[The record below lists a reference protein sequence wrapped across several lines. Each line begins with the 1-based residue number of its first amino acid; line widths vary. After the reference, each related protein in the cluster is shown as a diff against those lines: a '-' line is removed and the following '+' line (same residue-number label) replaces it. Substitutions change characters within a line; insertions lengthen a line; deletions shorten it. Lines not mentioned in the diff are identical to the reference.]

1 MAIFRRCY
9 LRQRL
14 RRCYRSLQR
23 PVKRERTKKRKETV
37 CAGNPGRIF
46 SIRRLSGNPGWTVF
60 HLPSTPEGCRPRLAS
75 GCQLPPPTR
84 PTSSAQP
91 RNPGLRLELPKPS
104 VTCARRFA
112 GRCKDAAGPAGRSRR
127 RGRQGRQIARST
139 TDRLRDDTPA
149 SRISR
154 CQRPRWRSSV
164 LGIAVHDAMGWG
176 VWPSKSF

>member
-1 MAIFRRCY
+1 MRWKSWPHIFHPTSVR
-9 LRQRL
+9 
-14 RRCYRSLQR
+14 
-23 PVKRERTKKRKETV
+23 
-37 CAGNPGRIF
+37 
-46 SIRRLSGNPGWTVF
+46 GNPGWTVF
-60 HLPSTPEGCRPRLAS
+60 HLPSTPEGCRAS
-75 GCQLPPPTR
+75 GCQSPPPTR

-154 CQRPRWRSSV
+154 CQRLGGVHRSWESMYMV
-164 LGIAVHDAMGWG
+164 LWAGEFGLPNHFDAEA
-176 VWPSKSF
+176 SSED